1 MFSGVSDLLERANTL
16 NPEKKQ
22 DLTEQWKM
30 AFHPDPTKLAQEV
43 VFFFNKTS
51 FIPNL
56 YFEKFVVEK
65 MQTQK
70 HYGLKIDKKLS
81 CKDHVKDK
89 FAKINRG
96 I

>member
-1 MFSGVSDLLERANTL
+1 MENGFSPGSNKASSRSR
-16 NPEKKQ
+16 
-22 DLTEQWKM
+22 
-30 AFHPDPTKLAQEV
+30 
-43 VFFFNKTS
+43 FFFKKTS